1 MDRMGRKVLYSR
13 KELYFMKI
21 NKVKDGI
28 YPAKITSVYI
38 ASKKKVIF
46 DLEIKVKRKKKVE
59 GQVEYYLKKGK
70 NKALMKIIQDMGG
83 LVKDGVI
90 NLERLFKCRFMV
102 QVFYNDI
109 FDILEIT
116 GMRVAQ
122 GEDYLEKMEDNYYEI

>member
-1 MDRMGRKVLYSR
+1 
-13 KELYFMKI
+13 MKI

-109 FDILEIT
+109 FNILEIT

-122 GEDYLEKMEDNYYEI
+122 EEDYLEKKEDNYYDI